1 MTKQTIHQNSMLLTD
16 TPIEIPLTVT
26 AVNAGRVAQSR
37 LTSMG
42 VLPGEKLTV
51 LRNDT
56 NGPLVLEVKGT
67 RVAIGR
73 GLCQKVMVSQD
84 NEESKE

>member
-1 MTKQTIHQNSMLLTD
+1 MAKQTIQHNSMLLTD
-16 TPIEIPLTVT
+16 TPIEIPLIVT
-26 AVNAGRVAQSR
+26 AVNAGRTAQAR
-37 LTSMG
+37 LASMG
-42 VLPGEKLTV
+42 ILPGEKLMV
-51 LRNDT
+51 LRNDI

-73 GLCQKVMVSQD
+73 GLCQKVMVSPG